1 MAEPANLTQ
10 AEILARQR
18 MLEEALARQ
27 NADAEIFGRMNE
39 PRPPEQP
46 ADPSKVVR
54 GIPEAEE
61 NPITQ
66 ILSPLTPFER
76 DVIREPQSTF
86 ETIQRYNPGGL
97 DGEAFVEED
106 VRTSYTPGE
115 YGPTRFATPSI
126 VDSISSGLK
135 FGDRLLFGDDKEQT
149 EARKTV
155 RQGIG
160 SLPELP
166 KAIVESIYGGA
177 ENVARGNITTRD
189 AEGNITRPGQ
199 FADALTMFPAARA
212 FADVPENSFGI
223 FGGKRGKSGDEAEK
237 VVEDFENQGLDSR
250 QGWENQ
256 QNQPKGKYPAYRSS
270 LDKKVRYQIPM
281 ENARFLT
288 PATREEIYV
297 RTQEI
302 DKTFTPEQKDKHLLD
317 MQRLRV
323 IQQGGRDYLTVPGF
337 NMLDDYTLRGY
348 GYTKYPS
355 QEGLKSGRGGSKG
368 EPLKKL
374 PDTTLE
380 QIIDFPELFEEYP
393 QLRTYR
399 VIPTPPLMMFTEGF
413 FDSDTKLIGLKAYE
427 NTPEGRKEMM
437 STLMHEIQ
445 HAVQDIEGTYSG
457 ANLGMFQPEGL
468 TKLETQTRKDR
479 QELERKAVNRLAD
492 VGWEKPGN
500 LVFDKVYKFFTGKTP
515 RTNIK
520 KELNREDFN
529 SVKYTF
535 KNWLQE
541 KAQELEDK
549 AAGRPTAAETAV
561 TELNKKIQKLRSEG
575 YEKGLTKE
583 QVERFVENEKNFVGN
598 YGGSQYQLSKLYTQ
612 LGDLGFD
619 NAEKLTEFIDNAF
632 DDFLPDLSKIVKN
645 ETYAKE
651 QNKNVHLL
659 YKGNP
664 GEVEARNTQLRF
676 EGIDDPE
683 TAQFGSSSKFLTID
697 GETKSP
703 EKAVPSEELIKTFPE
718 DTQAMVSPEEGLIY
732 SLSEGSNK
740 KYMPGERLSM
750 SMDPNDPQ
758 MELPGMGGGSG
769 GGRRPPTMPDPAK
782 RLLSK
787 RDGIRGSLDQD
798 TGMKAPTIRRLRKQL
813 GEIEREIFTLRKEA
827 GYPTDR
833 DYAKGGMVTN
843 MNRPVISRGL
853 SNLIRSYSQGPLA
866 RLDVPRGTVPVQGMF
881 EGGVPRNF
889 NPFNVPTGGQMT
901 EREKEVQAQM
911 AAEALAD
918 DAPLPPIPLNQAQ
931 QKAYKAGLLQMD
943 DLGYGRPENNEFMYL
958 GDTGVPATTTVP
970 PQEQGTSGPADT
982 SPIEDS
988 PANPPIQETLQD
1000 APASDPT
1007 VPFTS
1012 ALPVET
1018 TTTQP
1023 TTTTTQPITT
1033 QPTTTQPTT
1042 TTTTTSQPSTPP
1054 VSLPF
1059 KNPNELAEARAAEEA
1074 AAAEAERIRLANLAA
1089 QEQLAA
1095 EQLAAEEAAR
1105 VAAEAEQQRL
1115 LEASAAAEAAAQ
1127 AEEQERIALDQQLA
1141 QELAAQE
1148 QAQLAAQQNIDSQV
1162 LSAEQLAAQQAA
1174 DRAANEAAIAA
1185 APMPTAVFQAPTPDT
1200 LDRSQF
1206 GVPVTPVDMTD
1217 PNVTSRTEDNRLD
1230 SSHPFYQSE
1239 IFKNAPPYG
1248 TMDMYTASDGTEFGS
1263 STTGALY
1270 EQWLQSQ
1277 GINPNVDLN
1286 VGDMIDPYTSG
1297 YAATQGMEI
1306 KPTVYPY
1313 EGMTQEEM
1321 EEQGVYQAK
1330 VFQPMPKLTFGSGGE
1345 DAGQSQG
1352 ELVPKLEFGSQKQTG
1367 KGRYVTNPVTGQSI
1381 WVPDYSNTR
1390 GPANLD
1396 TRNAESQVGEY
1407 GLGDEQQYQCP
1418 AYYTLAFEGGQ
1429 PYCKKIDQ
1437 SQWPSGGRQR
1447 SMVSNLPSR
1456 TAVQIIELKEPGG
1469 ETREGYAQGGPVQN
1483 FNYGGFVNR
1492 PSLQQQIQQA
1502 RAQPQGPFAQA
1513 LFQRFGQYQQQQ
1525 RQQPTALP
1533 DQLPRMPQQH
1543 LFQNMQML
1551 QAQQGGQPMPDML
1564 QAGRNKP
1571 THDGPGSMGNPIMDR
1586 RALGDIRTRGP
1597 DSFTAGFQGGQM
1609 GQISLRP
1616 SPPPQQIGQVAE
1628 PNTQQLAS
1636 QLQNVTQQVNQL
1648 SSHLGVGGGGISQ
1661 GPSQLNQLQG
1671 GIGGLLQNLR
1681 PGPPP
1686 PQLRAT
1692 GPVRPPMFQ
1701 TFR

>member
-115 YGPTRFATPSI
+115 YGPTRFATPPI

-281 ENARFLT
+281 ENAKFLT
-288 PATREEIYV
+288 PATREEIYI

-302 DKTFTPEQKDKHLLD
+302 DKNFTPEQKDKHLLD

-889 NPFNVPTGGQMT
+889 NPFDVPTGGPMT

-931 QKAYKAGLLQMD
+931 QKAYRAGLLQMD

-958 GDTGVPATTTVP
+958 GDTGVPAGTVPTTVP

-988 PANPPIQETLQD
+988 PASPPIQETLQD

-1007 VPFTS
+1007 VPFTP
-1012 ALPVET
+1012 LPPVET

-1023 TTTTTQPITT
+1023 TTTQPTTTTT

-1054 VSLPF
+1054 VSLPY
-1059 KNPNELAEARAAEEA
+1059 KDPNELAEARAAEAA

-1105 VAAEAEQQRL
+1105 VSAEAEQQRL
-1115 LEASAAAEAAAQ
+1115 LEAAEAAAQ

-1162 LSAEQLAAQQAA
+1162 SGAEQLAAQQAA
-1174 DRAANEAAIAA
+1174 DRAANEAALAA
-1185 APMPTAVFQAPTPDT
+1185 APMPTAVFQAPTPT
-1200 LDRSQF
+1200 TVDRGSF
-1206 GVPVTPVDMTD
+1206 GVPPEEGTQVVD
-1217 PNVTSRTEDNRLD
+1217 PN
-1230 SSHPFYQSE
+1230 
-1239 IFKNAPPYG
+1239 APN
-1248 TMDMYTASDGTEFGS
+1248 F
-1263 STTGALY
+1263 L
-1270 EQWLQSQ
+1270 
-1277 GINPNVDLN
+1277 VD
-1286 VGDMIDPYTSG
+1286 DMIDPYTSG
-1297 YAATQGMEI
+1297 YASTQGMEI

-1330 VFQPMPKLTFGSGGE
+1330 VFQPMPKLTLGSGGE

-1352 ELVPKLEFGSQKQTG
+1352 ELVPKLQFGSQKQTG
-1367 KGRYVTNPVTGQSI
+1367 KGRYVTNPVTGAQI

-1390 GPANLD
+1390 GPANLN

-1456 TAVQIIELKEPGG
+1456 TAVQIIELKEPGA

-1483 FNYGGFVNR
+1483 FRSGGSAVPLSFQR
-1492 PSLQQQIQQA
+1492 PM
-1502 RAQPQGPFAQA
+1502 QGPFGQA
-1513 LFQRFGQYQQQQ
+1513 LFQRFGQYQQQP
-1525 RQQPTALP
+1525 QPY
-1533 DQLPRMPQQH
+1533 QLANRG
-1543 LFQNMQML
+1543 LG
-1551 QAQQGGQPMPDML
+1551 GGQPMPPPPQLSTGEMKLENLIPTPGGPLDTQPGFLGGGDDRFMPMMSSADRGL
-1564 QAGRNKP
+1564 NGRPSVDNTGKFIDNV
-1571 THDGPGSMGNPIMDR
+1571 TGEIVDR
-1586 RALGDIRTRGP
+1586 RARPPTGPVYNRGP

-1609 GQISLRP
+1609 GQM
-1616 SPPPQQIGQVAE
+1616 PPPQQIGQVAE

-1686 PQLRAT
+1686 PQLRTT
-1692 GPVRPPMFQ
+1692 GPVRPAMLQFL
-1701 TFR
+1701 R